1 MTSKEKPIQINLA
14 YSPEQQQKIDNM
26 KTFLTFLYRNQL
38 NDIIIHTKEDDD
50 GLNNHSVTDPNTG
63 AKNVKYY
70 ELKTALRDYDSILNG
85 IMLLDRQTESI
96 NVSNNKK
103 MKFYDNVVNQYKID
117 GYYDLLKT
125 KLGLSDNDVKLY
137 LPLLRILLHIYNS
150 KNWYNKENLDE
161 VIDDTLTD
169 YMEWNK
175 DQNSDYN
182 QYVGFK
188 GGKRKYRRKTI
199 KNKRKT
205 RKSKSSRKN
214 TQKRRRN
221 TRKR

>member
-1 MTSKEKPIQINLA
+1 MTSKEKPIQITLI
-14 YSPEQQQKIDNM
+14 YTPYQQQKIENI
-26 KTFLTFLYRNQL
+26 KTFLTYLYRNQL
-38 NDIIIHTKEDDD
+38 DDIILHTKEVD
-50 GLNNHSVTDPNTG
+50 NSMTDSAIDLNTG

-70 ELKTALRDYDSILNG
+70 ELKAALRDYDSILNG
-85 IMLLDRQTESI
+85 IMLLDRQTDSMNI
-96 NVSNNKK
+96 NNNEK

-117 GYYDLLKT
+117 GYYDLVKT
-125 KLGLSDNDVKLY
+125 KLGLNDNDVKLY

-150 KNWYNKENLDE
+150 KNWYDKENLNE
-161 VIDDTLTD
+161 VIDDTLNE

-175 DQNSDYN
+175 NQNSDYN

-188 GGKRKYRRKTI
+188 GGIKKKKRE
-199 KNKRKT
+199 KNKTRKT
-205 RKSKSSRKN
+205 RKLKSSRKK

>member
-1 MTSKEKPIQINLA
+1 MTSKESPIQITLI
-14 YSPEQQQKIDNM
+14 YSPDQQQKIENI

-38 NDIIIHTKEDDD
+38 DDIILHTKEDDD
-50 GLNNHSVTDPNTG
+50 GLSKYSVTDPNTG

-70 ELKTALRDYDSILNG
+70 KLTNALKDYDSILNG

-117 GYYDLLKT
+117 GYYDMIKT
-125 KLGLSDNDVKLY
+125 KLGLNDNDVKLY
-137 LPLLRILLHIYNS
+137 LPLLRLLLHIYNS

-175 DQNSDYN
+175 NQNSDYN
-182 QYVGFK
+182 QYVSFK
-188 GGKRKYRRKTI
+188 GGKRKY
-199 KNKRKT
+199 KRKT
-205 RKSKSSRKN
+205 TRKSRRKSSKSKKSKRKN
-214 TQKRRRN
+214 NN

>member
-1 MTSKEKPIQINLA
+1 MTSKESPIQITLI
-14 YSPEQQQKIDNM
+14 YSPDQQQKIENI

-38 NDIIIHTKEDDD
+38 DDIILHTKEDDD
-50 GLNNHSVTDPNTG
+50 GLSKYSVTDPNTG

-70 ELKTALRDYDSILNG
+70 KLTNALKDYDSIMNG

-103 MKFYDNVVNQYKID
+103 MKFYNDVVNQYKID
-117 GYYDLLKT
+117 GYYDLVKT
-125 KLGLSDNDVKLY
+125 KLELNDNDVKLY

-150 KNWYNKENLDE
+150 KNWYDTENLNE
-161 VIDDTLTD
+161 VIGEALSE
-169 YMEWNK
+169 YMEWNE

-199 KNKRKT
+199 KNKRKSS
-205 RKSKSSRKN
+205 KSKKSKRKN
-214 TQKRRRN
+214 KN

>member
-1 MTSKEKPIQINLA
+1 MSFKETPIQINLI
-14 YSPEQQQKIDNM
+14 YSPDQQKKIDNI
-26 KTFLTFLYRNQL
+26 KTFLTYLYRNQL
-38 NDIIIHTKEDDD
+38 DDIIVHTKDVDNSMTD
-50 GLNNHSVTDPNTG
+50 STTDPNTG
-63 AKNVKYY
+63 IKNVKYY
-70 ELKTALRDYDSILNG
+70 KLTNALKDYDSIMNG

-103 MKFYDNVVNQYKID
+103 MKFYNDVVNQYKID
-117 GYYDLLKT
+117 GYYDLVKT
-125 KLGLSDNDVKLY
+125 KLELNDNDVKLY

-150 KNWYNKENLDE
+150 KNWYDTENLNE
-161 VIDDTLTD
+161 VIGEALSE
-169 YMEWNK
+169 YMEWNE

-199 KNKRKT
+199 KNKRKSS
-205 RKSKSSRKN
+205 KSKKSKRKN
-214 TQKRRRN
+214 KN